1 MAWIESHESL
11 PGHPKTKRL
20 CRLLKISSVQAVGHL
35 HYLWWWALKH
45 AQDGDLS
52 RYTALD
58 IADACDW
65 IGDEEE
71 FVNALITSGFIDST
85 VEGNCIHHWYD
96 YAGKLL
102 ELRMK
107 DAERKRNIR
116 GKKTQSPEDVQRTSS
131 GHLTE
136 SDGCL
141 TESIRN
147 PNPNP
152 NLNQNHY
159 MNNVLNEDCNAS
171 GNVTVTLSNVM
182 NDVTVTSD
190 DAMDMIKLQE
200 AYANLH
206 GKFPE
211 QIKPKEI
218 MSMKAL
224 LEQIPLD
231 FIISTMKAFYTD
243 KKMQGDIITSF
254 IYYENAIKRQWKDT
268 QKPKVTIGTKQPPLT
283 KASEEEIAHY
293 EEMARRQRERN
304 LKTNNR

>member
-71 FVNALITSGFIDST
+71 FVKALISSGFIDST
-85 VEGNCIHHWYD
+85 MEGNCIHDWYD

-116 GKKTQSPEDVQRTSS
+116 GKKTQSPVDVQWTSD

-147 PNPNP
+147 PNPNL

-159 MNNVLNEDCNAS
+159 INNVLNEDCNAS
-171 GNVTVTLSNVM
+171 GNVTVTLGNATDIDIDKDINNKMV
-182 NDVTVTSD
+182 
-190 DAMDMIKLQE
+190 KLQE
-200 AYANLH
+200 AYAALH

-231 FIISTMKAFYTD
+231 FIISTMTAFYTD

-254 IYYENAIKRQWKDT
+254 IYYENAIKREWKNT
-268 QKPKVTIGTKQPPLT
+268 QKPKVNINARQ
-283 KASEEEIAHY
+283 EEVKPKRVY
-293 EEMARRQRERN
+293 EEPVYEP
-304 LKTNNR
+304 KVVI